1 MRDAIALARQW
12 AEMDDGD
19 LAKIDSSRYN
29 SLSTLQKVKVLDHLR
44 LASNALSHEK
54 LAHLDKVNKF
64 SKAGNYDIL
73 SSWIQLGLK
82 NYWEDIIPL
91 ALDFVTKQGRLKYVR
106 PIYNAGRAIETF
118 MKNAPYMHPITVS
131 TVSKLIPK

>member
-29 SLSTLQKVKVLDHLR
+29 SLSTLQKVK
-44 LASNALSHEK
+44 ASNALSHEK

-106 PIYNAGRAIETF
+106 PIY
-118 MKNAPYMHPITVS
+118 K
-131 TVSKLIPK
+131 